1 MKSLRE
7 LLGLPELSG
16 GVEADGGA
24 LREALAAL
32 AGAQESHAAL
42 SDKLA
47 EHLEEIPDAIA
58 TSLSTIDESLAQAAQ
73 SKSPDEITAVIEM
86 AQDAMT
92 AILTR
97 AMKMAPKSLQDAR
110 RQCDSLI
117 NVLKEMRK
125 DAEARLNDPLPAA
138 LDTGFSQA
146 EAALVS
152 GKAESDVVSVETA
165 IEAGEKEIERLI
177 DEIAV
182 LVAARVGVA
191 DTLKELVTLVGLLND
206 HTGKAHLGPE
216 LARLQG
222 EVAKAQGHNAA
233 HSYADVATICSLEVA
248 KARAA
253 TKKADAAERYELVK
267 PARAKRLAEFD
278 AVTNDFV
285 KAERDQIKVIF
296 DAATVAG
303 DAGKFGEA
311 LEKLDKLPK
320 MLDALEVVDSAQKEF
335 EMTHSDW
342 KTGHGDF
349 PIFFHRPESVTE
361 FASEIA
367 SFKAMLDDSRA
378 DAAAG
383 RFVDAITKLSKLW
396 ALMKGPATQARDHHG
411 PYVDWL
417 AVVEPDVAA
426 LRTQSA
432 DFDFAEI
439 SAAVDALDS
448 QMRDVGNMAT
458 DRRFDAAVDLLSAV
472 DKRRA
477 ELFEIADQ
485 SGKAKKRAKQCREK
499 LAPLRALGMMGHDL
513 DAADMLLRG
522 ADFDITNHQ
531 WAEAN
536 DGINDANKIVDN
548 VLAAKAALEVAA
560 TTAEEIAQKKAAENA
575 VHDDTFHLMKSLI
588 EFRRGEANG
597 LNQDNVL
604 DTDIAAIDQKLADAI
619 ARAAITPDPDYAG
632 ALRLLQEAE
641 EIGAKAEDKIKA
653 HIEHE
658 ALKNNKATLTG
669 EDTYVGCTG
678 EIDDWDSTR
687 TTAWGHFAAGD
698 FVKCRAELKKVAR
711 GYDRVKK
718 TVKAYTAN
726 RVYLDSDVL
735 PWTSSPLPNPIWDFD
750 AETVAAHK
758 SLTDE
763 ANRLLAKGA
772 LEVEAKNGALG
783 RKLLVT
789 SGQQYGLVTADVAR
803 RRNFKD
809 TRPDAVTGLADL
821 KVKENDGVKE
831 DLTRL
836 NEVLKEADALDEK
849 RHYAQAL
856 EKVQAITSECA
867 TLITYADNWAD
878 WKTAQDAAVVQKA
891 TLVALVKAGEGSPTL
906 LGTLTAAATE
916 AEDRLARSAELV
928 KSDAVAALGIANQVA
943 AVVTAVMAQART
955 HQDGLPGADAAA
967 LRAAFQALEGHD
979 LAVLATARLV
989 GIDERITEIEAAGD
1003 GADASTLKAV
1013 AGDIMDARVVLAAH
1027 AGAQATHKRLSDK
1040 LDDARGLLT
1049 DAKPLVLVNRID
1061 AIGKAIGLALAASGI
1076 ESFDQA
1082 AKMHGTE
1089 AQAIKQLEDEI
1100 RAHDQ
1105 YRSEIKEVED
1115 GLAALAKHK
1124 GKFAVGD
1131 EVVEIGKL
1139 LRLARSATEIPDF
1152 HEALR
1157 LVSKASGLYLTAWMV
1172 AKMNANQPPTKDDI
1186 KALLDMK
1193 DGGKNLDRIV
1203 RDLDDRMQA
1212 EVMEMVFEIRFDVD
1226 LKNYTTGAYDVS
1238 SKTVTT
1244 APEII
1249 SDADDLKKRAPNI
1262 KRLYELCAEAPDNL
1276 TTGNPFLHEIQ
1287 RYHEDEADS
1296 PANARGSY
1304 YDEAERLMVLSCG
1317 RANQRDTAKL
1327 ADPAQLPDID
1337 PECRPVGDTKT
1348 NYFNWTSQHEVG
1360 HAVDDQNRYMVTKGK
1375 NSDHGNWKDHG
1386 ADISEVADVIAD
1398 AYAYDPGYV
1407 RELMSGDASPSV
1419 PEPKDG
1425 VNPDAWEDA
1434 RRKVHEWY
1442 SAARESSAMWN
1453 NGSAC
1458 SRFSFGTSKRVYH
1471 EAYEND
1477 WVSYD
1482 LAARKQGVSGYQFRA
1497 PAEWFSELYAA
1508 YTTKKMNPDHPANTW
1523 LKKLLSPQEG
1533 A

>member
-42 SDKLA
+42 SEKLA

-58 TSLSTIDESLAQAAQ
+58 TSLSAIDDKLAQAAQ
-73 SKSPDEITAVIEM
+73 SKSPDEITGVIEM

-117 NVLKEMRK
+117 NVLKEMRE
-125 DAEARLNDPLPAA
+125 DTEARLKDPLPAA

-152 GKAESDVVSVETA
+152 GKAESDLVSVESA
-165 IEAGEKEIERLI
+165 IEAGEKEIDRLI
-177 DEIAV
+177 DESAA
-182 LVAARVGVA
+182 LFAARAGVA
-191 DTLKELVTLVGLLND
+191 HTLRDRVTPAGLLTE
-206 HTGKAHLGPE
+206 HTGKANLGPE
-216 LARLQG
+216 LARLMG

-233 HSYADVATICSLEVA
+233 HRYDDVAAICSLEVA

-278 AVTNDFV
+278 AVTDAFV
-285 KAERDQIKVIF
+285 LAERDKIKLIF
-296 DAATVAG
+296 DAVIA
-303 DAGKFGEA
+303 DADDGKFGEA
-311 LEKLDKLPK
+311 LVKLDKLPK
-320 MLDALEVVDSAQKEF
+320 MLDALEVLDTAQKEF
-335 EMTHSDW
+335 EDNNSRW
-342 KTGHGDF
+342 SAGHGDF
-349 PIFFHRPESVTE
+349 PIYFHRPESLTE
-361 FASEIA
+361 FATEIA
-367 SFKAMLDDSRA
+367 GFKAMLDDSRA

-383 RFVDAITKLSKLW
+383 RFVVAITKLSKLW
-396 ALMKGPATQARDHHG
+396 AVMKGPATQARDHHG

-417 AVVEPDVAA
+417 AAVEPDVAA

-432 DFDFAEI
+432 DFDLAEI
-439 SAAVDALDS
+439 SAEVDVLDS
-448 QMRDVGNMAT
+448 QMRDVGNMAA
-458 DRRFDAAVDLLSAV
+458 DRRFDAAVDLLSAI

-477 ELFEIADQ
+477 ELFKIADE
-485 SGKAKKRAKQCREK
+485 SGKAKRRARLCREK
-499 LAPLRALGMMGHDL
+499 LAPLRSLGTMGHEL

-522 ADFDITNHQ
+522 ADFDITNRQ
-531 WAEAN
+531 WVEAGE
-536 DGINDANKIVDN
+536 GITDAFKIADSIQ
-548 VLAAKAALEVAA
+548 AAKAALEVAA
-560 TTAEEIAQKKAAENA
+560 TTAEEIAQKKVAENA
-575 VHDDTFHLMKSLI
+575 VHENTFQIMKELI

-597 LNQDNVL
+597 FNQDNVL

-632 ALRLLQEAE
+632 ALRLMQGAE
-641 EIGAKAEDKIKA
+641 EIGAKAEDKIEA

-658 ALKNNKATLTG
+658 ALRNNKATLIA
-669 EDTYVGCTG
+669 EDTHSGCTS
-678 EIDDWDSTR
+678 EIDAWDAAR
-687 TTAWGHFAAGD
+687 TTAWAHFAAGD

-711 GYDRVKK
+711 DYDRIEK
-718 TVKAYTAN
+718 TVKAYSAN
-726 RVYLDSDVL
+726 MDYLDSNIL
-735 PWTSSPLPNPIWDFD
+735 PWTSAPMPTPVWDFA
-750 AETVAAHK
+750 AETLVAHK
-758 SLTDE
+758 YLTDE

-772 LEVEAKNGALG
+772 LEVVAKNGGLG
-783 RKLLVT
+783 RKLLDA
-789 SGQQYGLVTADVAR
+789 SAQNYNLVTADVAR
-803 RRNFKD
+803 RKDFKD
-809 TRPDAVTGLADL
+809 ARPDAVTGLADL
-821 KVKENDGVKE
+821 KAKENDGVKD

-836 NEVLKEADALDEK
+836 NEVLQEADALDQK

-867 TLITYADNWAD
+867 TLITYADIWANWKA
-878 WKTAQDAAVVQKA
+878 AQDAAAVQTA
-891 TLVALVKAGEGSPTL
+891 TLDTLIKAGEGSPAL
-906 LGTLTAAATE
+906 LGILTAAATE
-916 AEDRLARSAELV
+916 AEDRLTRSAALV
-928 KSDAVAALGIANQVA
+928 KSDAVAALGITNQVA
-943 AVVTAVMAQART
+943 ASITAVLAQAKT
-955 HQDGLPGADAAA
+955 HQDGLPGADVAV
-967 LRAAFQALEGHD
+967 LRAAFQALEEND
-979 LAVLATARLV
+979 LAVRATARLAD
-989 GIDERITEIEAAGD
+989 IDERITGIEVAGD
-1003 GADASTLKAV
+1003 GADTSTLKAV
-1013 AGDIMDARVVLAAH
+1013 ADDIMDAQVVLAAH
-1027 AGAQATHKRLSDK
+1027 AGAKATHSRLTDK
-1040 LDDARGLLT
+1040 LDDARGVLT
-1049 DAKPLVLVNRID
+1049 DGKPPVLVDRIE

-1082 AKMHGTE
+1082 AKMYETE

-1100 RAHDQ
+1100 KAHDR

-1115 GLAALAKHK
+1115 GLTVLAKHK
-1124 GKFAVGD
+1124 GKFAVSD

-1139 LRLARSATEIPDF
+1139 LGLARSATEIPDF
-1152 HEALR
+1152 DEALR
-1157 LVSKASGLYLTAWMV
+1157 LVRQASGLYLTAWMV

-1203 RDLDDRMQA
+1203 RDLDDRMQV

-1226 LKNYTTGAYDVS
+1226 LKNYTTGTFDAA

-1244 APEII
+1244 APEVV

-1262 KRLYELCAEAPDNL
+1262 KRLYELCAEAPDHL

-1287 RYHEDEADS
+1287 RYHEDEAYD
-1296 PANARGSY
+1296 PASERGSY
-1304 YDEAERLMVLSCG
+1304 YDETDRLVVLSCG

-1327 ADPAQLPDID
+1327 ADPVQLLEID

-1360 HAVDDQNRYMVTKGK
+1360 HAIDDQKRYMVTRGK
-1375 NSDHGNWKDHG
+1375 DGDHGRWKDHG
-1386 ADISEVADVIAD
+1386 ADISEVADIIAD
-1398 AYAYDPGYV
+1398 AFDYDPGYV
-1407 RELMSGDASPSV
+1407 RGLMSGESSPSI

-1434 RRKVHEWY
+1434 RRKVDEWY

-1533 A
+1533 S